1 LPGHSAHIGQEAEIH
16 YRWHPLHGRRVKVC
30 STEQRGTGQFVYVE
44 AAAGVVTLIPAWML
58 DPVVCA
64 AMANGAPRVTVRALV
79 DLHHLLV
86 EGGLRASS
94 QDDLNIVQEE
104 RSDQIASIATHNPA
118 SAAEGIT
125 PAQHCVRFHPASRD
139 EPVGAR
145 EGARASGDSLAA
157 SRQRGNG
164 GA

>member
-1 LPGHSAHIGQEAEIH
+1 
-16 YRWHPLHGRRVKVC
+16 
-30 STEQRGTGQFVYVE
+30 
-44 AAAGVVTLIPAWML
+44 ML

-64 AMANGAPRVTVRALV
+64 GMVSGAPRVTVSALV

-94 QDDLNIVQEE
+94 QDDSSSVQEE
-104 RSDQIASIATHNPA
+104 HSDQIASIATRDPA
-118 SAAEGIT
+118 IAAEGAT
-125 PAQHCVRFHPASRD
+125 PAQHCVRFRPASRD

-145 EGARASGDSLAA
+145 ESARAAGESLDAG
-157 SRQRGNG
+157 RRRGNR